1 MNGAATIP
9 KAPLEA
15 APVPRP
21 PTKAEQRHL
30 RLDHFPGL
38 WLVSLVC
45 LAFLYIPM
53 LIVVAYSFNSGRQ
66 ALIWQGFSLTWYQR
80 VFSDASIV
88 SATKV
93 SLQVAVI
100 ATVASTAM
108 AVLYVL
114 AMNRLGRWGSAA
126 AMALLAAPIVVP
138 EVIMGVATLAFIR
151 LIGLN
156 PGFWP
161 LVFAHTCFC
170 FPFALMNIRARHGTL
185 DPALFESAADLGASE
200 ATMVRRIS
208 LPLLMPGIVSGALL
222 AFVVSMDDF
231 MISNFLASAGS
242 TTLPIYIF
250 GLIRKGVSPSVNV
263 VATLL
268 LLLAVGVTTAT
279 TFLSR
284 QRGAAAGRRPT

>member
-1 MNGAATIP
+1 LTTGGELGVEGP
-9 KAPLEA
+9 
-15 APVPRP
+15 PVPRR
-21 PTKAEQRHL
+21 PTAADLRRL

-38 WLVSLVC
+38 WLVSLASLV
-45 LAFLYIPM
+45 FLYLPM

-66 ALIWQGFSLTWYQR
+66 ALIWQGFSLNWYER
-80 VFSDASIV
+80 VFHDASIIN
-88 SATKV
+88 ATKV

-100 ATVASTAM
+100 ATVASTVM
-108 AVLYVL
+108 AVMFAL
-114 AMNRLGRWGSAA
+114 AMDRLARWGSAL

-151 LIGLN
+151 LIGLS

-170 FPFALMNIRARHGTL
+170 FPFALMNIRARLGTL
-185 DPALFESAADLGASE
+185 DPAVFESAADLGASE
-200 ATMVRRIS
+200 ATLVRRIS
-208 LPLLMPGIVSGALL
+208 LPLLAPGIVSGALL

-268 LLLAVGVTTAT
+268 LLLAIAVTTT
-279 TFLSR
+279 TTYLSR
-284 QRGAAAGRRPT
+284 LRAGTDRRGGARR